1 MRMNESLDGER
12 WKSPGK
18 EKKIDMYFYIDLYG
32 GVCVYIYIL
41 YISKKSD
48 PALNFS
54 GREAKFMR
62 KYSTACNSSLYQWE
76 RRYWGQ

>member
-1 MRMNESLDGER
+1 MRMNGPSDGER

-18 EKKIDMYFYIDLYG
+18 KKEVC
-32 GVCVYIYIL
+32 VCVYIYI
-41 YISKKSD
+41 YIHKFIQKPD

-62 KYSTACNSSLYQWE
+62 KHSTACNSSLYQWE
-76 RRYWGQ
+76 RRYRGQ